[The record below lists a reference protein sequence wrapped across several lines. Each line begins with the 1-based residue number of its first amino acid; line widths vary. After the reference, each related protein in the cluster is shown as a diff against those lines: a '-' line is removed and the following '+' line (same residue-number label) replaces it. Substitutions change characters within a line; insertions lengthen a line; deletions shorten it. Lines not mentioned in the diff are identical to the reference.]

1 MKKNSFWHSFYQTK
15 DTQINLLTHCHIM
28 KNILSVLP
36 FIILMTTPLF
46 AQSSL
51 GKGAIQLIRPSEK
64 RSITENQNYDI
75 ELRIPKVKDLKDV
88 TFTHNKR
95 RFKYQFDKRTGQIN
109 GSVQLRPGDNV
120 FTLKVKRK
128 THQFLIT
135 YQPNNDNFKPILPRP
150 NLVEK
155 PKSTT
160 LNEFQPE
167 IQTLTISKPYFP
179 IEGKLEGIT
188 SRQQILLSHNEK
200 RTNNY
205 TFKNNTI
212 KAKIRLIKGINDITL
227 AIENNEGVD
236 ITRWKITYT
245 PEKPNI
251 DQPEETIEINDTKV
265 TNYNEYQLRKKVVNY
280 AQKFK
285 GVRYHYGGESS
296 KGFDCSGFTQYV
308 MRKYDVRL
316 PRLSYEQAR
325 KGKKVKQRKAK
336 AGDLVFYKRN
346 GKVSHVSMV
355 LHSSATQLL
364 VIHSVSSSGVIVED
378 VMKSD
383 YWKPKTLYIRDV
395 ISDSF

>member
-1 MKKNSFWHSFYQTK
+1 MK

-28 KNILSVLP
+28 KNILFVLP

-75 ELRIPKVKDLKDV
+75 ELRIPKVKDLKDI

-120 FTLKVKRK
+120 LTLKVKRK

-167 IQTLTISKPYFP
+167 VQTLTISKPYFP

-212 KAKIRLIKGINDITL
+212 KAKIRLIKGVNDITL

-251 DQPEETIEINDTKV
+251 DQPEETIEINDTEV

>member
-227 AIENNEGVD
+227 AIENDEGVD

-251 DQPEETIEINDTKV
+251 DQPEETIEINDTEV

-285 GVRYHYGGESS
+285 GVRYRYGGESPS
-296 KGFDCSGFTQYV
+296 GFDCSGFTQYV
-308 MRKYDVRL
+308 MRKHDVRL
-316 PRLSYEQAR
+316 PRVSYEQAR
-325 KGKKVKQRKAK
+325 KGKKVKQRKAQ
-336 AGDLVFYKRN
+336 AGDLVFYKRD

>member
-75 ELRIPKVKDLKDV
+75 ELRIPKVKDLKDD

-128 THQFLIT
+128 PHQFLIT

-316 PRLSYEQAR
+316 PRLSYEKAR